1 MTKEESLPPPQRDD
15 NEKQEPTTKTQMHWQ
30 HKNKRGNRKALNPT
44 VGTSILSQTKH
55 PEQAKTLRNPKSGC
69 QGVHFLSNQTTVDAV
84 QRRTTSIAKGK
95 VSDGKLTRVRD
106 EHSLVGKK
114 STGSKSKAGDE
125 EGEEQRPVASAAAM
139 EVQRR
144 QENSKVGKGQKVT
157 QKVWSSTI
165 YKDPKT

>member
-1 MTKEESLPPPQRDD
+1 M
-15 NEKQEPTTKTQMHWQ
+15 
-30 HKNKRGNRKALNPT
+30 
-44 VGTSILSQTKH
+44 
-55 PEQAKTLRNPKSGC
+55 
-69 QGVHFLSNQTTVDAV
+69 
-84 QRRTTSIAKGK
+84 
-95 VSDGKLTRVRD
+95 SDGKLTRVRD